1 MLRDVQNRSGFLPL
15 PLGEGRGEGF
25 NSTSNSLTLAL
36 SPRERGL
43 NRHFLKQN
51 RIGFTLI
58 ELLVVM
64 AIIATLL
71 TLAVPRYFNSV
82 EKSKEAVL
90 HQNLFLMREAL
101 DKFYSDN
108 GKYPDVLEELISKKY
123 LRSVPVDPITGSAQT
138 WQVIAPE
145 VAEKGAIYD
154 IKSGAPGNARDGSEY
169 RVW

>member
-1 MLRDVQNRSGFLPL
+1 MMIKRIN
-15 PLGEGRGEGF
+15 
-25 NSTSNSLTLAL
+25 
-36 SPRERGL
+36 
-43 NRHFLKQN
+43 
-51 RIGFTLI
+51 IGFTLI

-71 TLAVPRYFNSV
+71 TLAVPRYFHSV

-90 HQNLFLMREAL
+90 HQDLFLVREAL
-101 DKFYSDN
+101 DKYYADN
-108 GKYPDVLEELISKKY
+108 GKYPDVLDDLISKKY
-123 LRSVPVDPITGSAQT
+123 LRSLPVDPITGSAQT

-154 IKSGAPGNARDGSEY
+154 IKSGALGNARDGTEY